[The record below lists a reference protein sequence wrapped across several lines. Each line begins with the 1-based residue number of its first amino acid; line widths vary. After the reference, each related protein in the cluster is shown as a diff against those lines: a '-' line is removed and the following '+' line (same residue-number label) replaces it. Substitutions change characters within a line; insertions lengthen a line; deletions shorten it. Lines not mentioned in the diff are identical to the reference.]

1 VRRGSS
7 REFALQL
14 KISVLMSVYHQKYE
28 DIIKMPKKAVNFY
41 YELAYAENKYLN
53 KKGKK

>member
-1 VRRGSS
+1 
-7 REFALQL
+7 
-14 KISVLMSVYHQKYE
+14 MSVYHQKYE